1 LEYERGPLWQAAKVV
16 ARGSHGRE
24 ARRRQTDGGERS
36 PKTMT
41 TTSITVTAT
50 TRSATG
56 KGPARRVR
64 NEGKLP
70 AVAYGPGEEGH
81 SIAIYAKDVKAILN
95 APLGR
100 NTVVTL
106 SVDGVTSLALLKSYE
121 YHPVTRALEHA
132 DFYKVTLDR
141 KIVVRVPFILTGKS
155 KGVATQGGL
164 LRQIYREL
172 PVVTTPDKI
181 PAKIEADVTN
191 LELGQS
197 LHVRELG
204 LPDGVTVKLDA
215 GQTVA
220 SIVAPEKEEKAAAAP
235 GAAAAPA
242 AAAPAKD
249 AKAAAPAKDAKAAAP
264 AAKKK

>member
-1 LEYERGPLWQAAKVV
+1 
-16 ARGSHGRE
+16 
-24 ARRRQTDGGERS
+24 
-36 PKTMT
+36 MT

-50 TRSATG
+50 TRSGTG

-64 NEGKLP
+64 NDGKLP

-81 SIAIYAKDVKAILN
+81 AIAIYAKDVKAILN

-106 SVDGVTSLALLKSYE
+106 SVDGVSSLALLKSYE

-141 KIVVRVPFILTGKS
+141 KIVVPVPFVLTGKA
-155 KGVATQGGL
+155 KGVATQGGI

-235 GAAAAPA
+235 GAAAPAA